1 MVGHPNEGKNASLE
15 QLMVTDV
22 AKLAMELNMGNHHD
36 NMARVNKQTMP
47 FVHSSKN
54 MQPAVQ
60 GKTRGNKP
68 YVHIQSNN
76 LSLST
81 PKPRRN
87 R

>member
-47 FVHSSKN
+47 FVHSS
-54 MQPAVQ
+54 
-60 GKTRGNKP
+60 
-68 YVHIQSNN
+68 
-76 LSLST
+76 
-81 PKPRRN
+81 
-87 R
+87 